1 MIVETLIAITL
12 GTPIGGPSGGGLG
25 PVSMLDPGPSSGGLG
40 PVNMLDPGPSGGGLG
55 PLTVPDPGLGTAHH
69 A

>member
-12 GTPIGGPSGGGLG
+12 A
-25 PVSMLDPGPSSGGLG
+25 VSMLDPGPSSGGLG

-55 PLTVPDPGLGTAHH
+55 PLTVLDPGLATTHH